1 MLQCETISPAALTAA
16 DRDAWISLAQ
26 ATGLASPLLHPDF
39 AIAVAKVRDD
49 VRVALYRDRKG
60 LAGVFAY
67 HRRPGGFA
75 RPIGAAFSDLHA
87 ILTRPDIDQP
97 VAELLRLAGISRAR
111 FPAVYTGNAASPEG
125 MEPVGPSQATILHST
140 PEALIEELRAE
151 HPKKFKDLRRRLRR
165 LEEDHGPV
173 EIAVSTDR
181 VALVQ
186 LMSWKRA
193 QFRATGKHDVL
204 APKWASDLMHT
215 LFDADAGEVKGC
227 LITLS
232 VGGRVIAAEFG
243 PEAHGTFHPW
253 LAAYDEAMSPYS
265 PGHLLV
271 YQLIEAMPQLGLA
284 RYEMGTGHEDYK
296 KYFTNHTTHLHS
308 GMVRAP
314 GFASILRD
322 GAVATFDA
330 AAALGGERVRS
341 LAGKLH
347 RRIDQIASVEVS
359 TAGRFI
365 GVTRA
370 ATQLLVGAGR

>member
-16 DRDAWISLAQ
+16 DRCAWISLAN
-26 ATGLASPLLHPDF
+26 ATGVASPLLHPDF

-49 VRVALYRDRKG
+49 VRVALFRDRKG
-60 LAGVFAY
+60 LAGVFAH

-87 ILTRPDIDQP
+87 ILTRADIDQP

-111 FPAVYTGNAASPEG
+111 FAAVFTGEDASPDG
-125 MEPVGPSQATILHST
+125 MEPAGRSLATVLRST

-151 HPKKFKDLRRRLRR
+151 HPKKFKDFRRRMRR
-165 LEEDHGPV
+165 LEDDHGPARL
-173 EIAVSTDR
+173 EMSSDR
-181 VALVQ
+181 AALIQ
-186 LMSWKRA
+186 LMDWKSA

-204 APKWASDLMHT
+204 APQWASDLMHT
-215 LFDADAGEVKGC
+215 LLEANGEVKGR

-243 PEAHGTFHPW
+243 PEADGTFHPW
-253 LAAYDEAMSPYS
+253 LAAYDEALSAYS

-271 YQLIEAMPQLGLA
+271 YQLIGAMPRLGLA

-296 KYFTNHTTHLHS
+296 KYFANHATPLHS
-308 GMVRAP
+308 GVVRAP
-314 GFASILRD
+314 GLASVVRD
-322 GAVATFDA
+322 TAVATFA
-330 AAALGGERVRS
+330 AAASLGGERVS
-341 LAGKLH
+341 ALAGKLH

>member
-1 MLQCETISPAALTAA
+1 MLQCETITPGALQPA
-16 DRDAWISLAQ
+16 DRDAWISLAR

-39 AIAVAKVRDD
+39 AFAVSQMRDD
-49 VRVALYRDRKG
+49 VRMALFRDHKG

-111 FPAVYTGNAASPEG
+111 FPAVYTGDPVSPEG
-125 MEPVGPSQATILHST
+125 MEPVGPSQATVLRST
-140 PEALIEELRAE
+140 PKALVEELRAD

-165 LEEDHGPV
+165 LEEDHGPA

-204 APKWASDLMHT
+204 APQWASDLMHT
-215 LFDADAGEVKGC
+215 LLEADGEVKGR

-232 VGGRVIAAEFG
+232 VGGQVIAAEFG

-253 LAAYDEAMSPYS
+253 LAAYDEAMSAYS

-271 YQLIEAMPQLGLA
+271 YQLIGAMPELGLS

-296 KYFTNHTTHLHS
+296 KYFTNHVTHLHS
-308 GMVRAP
+308 GVVRAP
-314 GFASILRD
+314 GFTSVVRD
-322 GAVATFDA
+322 GALATLDA
-330 AAALGGERVRS
+330 AAALGGERVS
-341 LAGKLH
+341 ALAGKLH